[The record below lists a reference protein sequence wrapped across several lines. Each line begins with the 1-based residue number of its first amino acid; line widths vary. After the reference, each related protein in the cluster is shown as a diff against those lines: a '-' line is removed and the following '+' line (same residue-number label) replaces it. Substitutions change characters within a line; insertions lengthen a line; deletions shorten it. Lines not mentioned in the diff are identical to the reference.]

1 MGQFHG
7 GINERT
13 ASSVPS
19 VASQLTLREPESKS
33 FPIDAR
39 GNYPM
44 KRVVFLAAPL
54 LLLFALPAEAQAQ
67 GQNCSYEQQQRRAA
81 GRAILGGIAGGVLG
95 RAGGLASAALPMTS
109 MLGDALLNL
118 LDCREQQKAAAATDE
133 VVRAGRVGST
143 VEWESESR
151 PGVRGRSTVTAVE
164 NNASDGNC
172 MTVTDIVI
180 VDGEETQAPKRM
192 CRRPPNNR
200 YVRV

>member
-1 MGQFHG
+1 
-7 GINERT
+7 
-13 ASSVPS
+13 
-19 VASQLTLREPESKS
+19 
-33 FPIDAR
+33 
-39 GNYPM
+39 M
-44 KRVVFLAAPL
+44 KRMVLAAAPL
-54 LLLFALPAEAQAQ
+54 LVLFALPAEAQAQ
-67 GQNCSYEQQQRRAA
+67 GQNCNYEAQARRQAA
-81 GRAILGGIAGGVLG
+81 RNILGGIAGGVLG
-95 RAGGLASAALPMTS
+95 GVGGAAAAALPMAS
-109 MLGDALLNL
+109 MLGDALMNL

-164 NNASDGNC
+164 NNAPDGNC

-192 CRRPPNNR
+192 CRRPPSNR

>member
-1 MGQFHG
+1 MVQTRD
-7 GINERT
+7 GINEGGPRT
-13 ASSVPS
+13 VPS
-19 VASQLTLREPESKS
+19 VASQLTVNGPGSTS
-33 FPIDAR
+33 FPIEAR
-39 GNYPM
+39 GYYPM
-44 KRVVFLAAPL
+44 KRMVLAAAPL
-54 LLLFALPAEAQAQ
+54 LVLFALPAEAQAQ
-67 GQNCSYEQQQRRAA
+67 GQNCNYEAQARRQAA
-81 GRAILGGIAGGVLG
+81 RNVLGGIAGGVLG
-95 RAGGLASAALPMTS
+95 SVGGAAAAALPMAS
-109 MLGDALLNL
+109 MLGDALMNL

-164 NNASDGNC
+164 NNAADGNC

-180 VDGEETQAPKRM
+180 VDGQETQAPKRM

>member
-1 MGQFHG
+1 
-7 GINERT
+7 
-13 ASSVPS
+13 
-19 VASQLTLREPESKS
+19 
-33 FPIDAR
+33 
-39 GNYPM
+39 M
-44 KRVVFLAAPL
+44 KRIVLAAAPL
-54 LLLFALPAEAQAQ
+54 LFLFALPGEALAQGGQNCNYEAQA
-67 GQNCSYEQQQRRAA
+67 RRQVA
-81 GRAILGGIAGGVLG
+81 RNVL
-95 RAGGLASAALPMTS
+95 GGLAGGMLGRVGGAAAAALPMAS
-109 MLGDALLNL
+109 MLGDALMNL

-164 NNASDGNC
+164 NSASDGNC